1 MDYDSETVAYCD
13 RCEQQTTRVFPGMS
27 ETQIDNGLHVY
38 ASGYYGGFWD
48 TMSFMGEEGIHI
60 HLCHDCSE
68 WLCKEIPAFGKE
80 AKGGHGF
87 PGNTEER
94 CCEFAGDWD
103 NEDCPNRQREEIPEG
118 WEGYRMKEEANGCS

>member
-1 MDYDSETVAYCD
+1 MEYDSETVAFCD
-13 RCEQQTTRVFPGMS
+13 RCEKQTTRVFPGMS

-48 TMSFMGEEGIHI
+48 TMSFAGKEGIHI

-87 PGNTEER
+87 GSSTRER

-103 NEDCPNRQREEIPEG
+103 DEDCPNRQREESSTAIPEG
-118 WEGYRMKEEANGCS
+118 WQGYEIKEKV